1 MSQIKLSSEVEKA
14 VGQYASKKGI
24 SVAEAA
30 NNLIATG
37 IKRLKA
43 VHKYMA
49 AHPGEEK
56 PKAKAKAKAP
66 KAAKEKAPKAK
77 AKKVKAEAAAAQ
89 A

>member
-56 PKAKAKAKAP
+56 PKAKAKAP